1 MSISAKDVKEL
12 RERTG
17 LGMMECKKALQECNG
32 NFDDAVT
39 YLRKRS
45 EKKVEKLSTRI
56 AAEGTVHSYVH
67 GNGRIG
73 VLIELNCETDFTA
86 RNEGFQTLAKDIALH
101 IAAAAPSFL
110 TRDEVKQADL
120 DKEKE
125 IAREK
130 ALAEGKPEQVV
141 DRIVNGKMEKYYEEN
156 VLLEQKFVKDP
167 KKSIEDLIKDA
178 TQTIG
183 EKITLRRFARYE
195 LGEGIEKKEDNFAEE
210 VARQVAGK

>member
-17 LGMMECKKALQECNG
+17 LGMMECKKALVECNG
-32 NFDDAVT
+32 NLDEAVT

-73 VLIELNCETDFTA
+73 VLLELNCETDFTA
-86 RNEGFQTLAKDIALH
+86 RNDNFQALAKDIALH

-110 TRDEVKQADL
+110 SRDEVQQADL
-120 DKEKE
+120 EKEKE

-130 ALAEGKPEQVV
+130 AIAEGKPEKVV
-141 DRIVNGKMEKYYEEN
+141 DRIVTGKMEKYYEEN

-167 KKSIEDLIKDA
+167 KKSVEDLIKE
-178 TQTIG
+178 TTHNIG

-195 LGEGIEKKEDNFAEE
+195 LGEGIEKREDNFAEE
-210 VARQVAGK
+210 VAKQVAGN

>member
-32 NFDDAVT
+32 NFDEAVT

-56 AAEGTVHSYVH
+56 AAEGTVYSYVH

-167 KKSIEDLIKDA
+167 KKSIEDLIKES

-210 VARQVAGK
+210 VARQVSGS